1 MKSIR
6 LGLGILYILF
16 TSSFGTLGGEVMK
29 NLRIFSVVFVIM
41 SVLGTGHAVAQSLVD
56 DIFRDIAKTI
66 IIESKKSD
74 SATPA
79 PSLPSM
85 PKSVGTEIHA
95 VQARLKQLGYDLGPV
110 DGVMGGKTAAAIRR
124 FQSDHGIPQTG
135 RPTQQLLAQLNTTPV
150 AQVPLA
156 ITSENGAGP
165 SFDCTR
171 ASTPAEHAICNS
183 AALSERD
190 RRMADSYSRAL
201 SLASD
206 PGTVKNRQRA
216 WLQTRSACGGDPAC
230 LTTMMDQR
238 IAELGASAAPQ
249 TSQASPIGAD
259 QPSGLEAT
267 LPSVDIAPV
276 QQQIQPPPDGVTLA
290 SAAKDIFLIP
300 TPVFKTPRK
309 GGVVV
314 AGCLETDE
322 IETLRPTLEQAI
334 SGTALVTIQPASELT
349 TYLQVYSESYVLV
362 DRICLEKMMFS
373 LDSAGKPRDQF
384 EVIQIAK
391 GIGPSAAPAPETR
404 PQTSMELAGED
415 GAAVLLRLYLPTY
428 LAQSSQEDRIKLLS
442 KFIVKMQSIW
452 NPEPNEMFTA
462 EDIKDRN
469 PDFLA
474 REFSDR
480 WDAVLK
486 QLSLTPPVIVSG
498 RMELNN
504 YKYDF
509 DTSMLIFPYY
519 QNQDKQMDLF
529 PKQPGEELIY
539 AANIFN
545 KPAESRS
552 LLDFLSRELPYK
564 YPMIRSDRRIPAP
577 RLPMSAQQAEKM
589 TLDHTRIA
597 MEASYR
603 ITAIEAPNNSG
614 NVVMVGSFLGMEF
627 LTDTGV
633 QLAAIQPE
641 DLPLA
646 LSEQVEPKQAAEPEP
661 EPVVPE
667 ADASKFAIIGITL
680 GMPLEEAI
688 AKVVT
693 KGAIIYRADIE
704 PETPENVLQRYTLV
718 ALDTGETF
726 ALHVADQPNK
736 PVTGIARK
744 VPVAK
749 GVPVDSIRAA
759 FVDAYGDP
767 TATDEEPGSFRATWH
782 WGPASNQN
790 DAGVDCK
797 TLFEKYGTDPTGKLV
812 SETKDIDALEATF
825 KHAGKAASRDDGS
838 FLQSYTRDRW
848 PRVAFSRN
856 ADLAG
861 CRPFLNVFLHQSNND
876 FSVWVHLVDPAPFA
890 NELKKIRA
898 AVEPATFNSDL

>member
-1 MKSIR
+1 
-6 LGLGILYILF
+6 
-16 TSSFGTLGGEVMK
+16 
-29 NLRIFSVVFVIM
+29 M

-66 IIESKKSD
+66 ITESNRSN

-79 PSLPSM
+79 PSLPST
-85 PKSVGTEIHA
+85 PQSVGIDIHA
-95 VQARLKQLGYDLGPV
+95 VQARLTQLGYDPGPV

-135 RPTQQLLAQLNTTPV
+135 RPTPQLLAQLNTTPV
-150 AQVPLA
+150 AQAPVA
-156 ITSENGAGP
+156 VASGNGAGP
-165 SFDCTR
+165 SFDCPR

-190 RRMADSYSRAL
+190 RRLADSYSRAL

-206 PGTVKNRQRA
+206 PDTIKIRQRA

-238 IAELGASAAPQ
+238 ITELGASAAPQ
-249 TSQASPIGAD
+249 TSQTSQIGAD
-259 QPSGLEAT
+259 QPSGLET
-267 LPSVDIAPV
+267 LLPSVDIAPV
-276 QQQIQPPPDGVTLA
+276 QQQIQPPPDGLALA
-290 SAAKDIFLIP
+290 SAEKDIFLIP
-300 TPVFKTPRK
+300 TSAFKTPRK

-314 AGCLETDE
+314 AGCLKTDE

-334 SGTALVTIQPASELT
+334 SGAALVTILPASELT
-349 TYLQVYSESYVLV
+349 TVLQVYSESYILV
-362 DRICLEKMMFS
+362 DGICLEKMMFS
-373 LDSAGKPRDQF
+373 LDTAGEPRDQF

-391 GIGPSAAPAPETR
+391 GTGPSAAPAPEAR
-404 PQTSMELAGED
+404 PQTSTELAVED

-442 KFIVKMQSIW
+442 KFIVRMQSIW
-452 NPEPNEMFTA
+452 NPEPNEIFTA

-474 REFSDR
+474 REFSAR

-498 RMELNN
+498 RMELSN

-519 QNQDKQMDLF
+519 ENHDKQMDLF
-529 PKQPGEELIY
+529 PKQPGEGLIY

-577 RLPMSAQQAEKM
+577 RLPMSTQQAEKM
-589 TLDHTRIA
+589 TVDRTRIA

-603 ITAIEAPNNSG
+603 ITAIESPNDYG
-614 NVVMVGSFLGMEF
+614 NVVMAGSFLGMAL

-646 LSEQVEPKQAAEPEP
+646 VPEQVVPKQVAEPEP

-667 ADASKFAIIGITL
+667 ADASKLAIIGITL

-726 ALHVADQPNK
+726 ALHVADQVSK

-744 VPVAK
+744 IPVAK

-790 DAGVDCK
+790 DAGLACSS
-797 TLFEKYGTDPTGKLV
+797 LFEEYGANASGKLA
-812 SETKDIDALEATF
+812 SETMDSQALEATF
-825 KHAGKAASRDDGS
+825 KDSGFWAGRGEGS
-838 FLQSYTRDRW
+838 FLLYTQDRW
-848 PRVAFSRN
+848 PRVSFARN
-856 ADLAG
+856 ADLVG
-861 CRPFLNVFLHQSNND
+861 CRPFLNVFLHRSNND
-876 FSVWVHLVDPAPFA
+876 FMVWVHLVDPATFA
-890 NELKKIRA
+890 DELKKIRD
-898 AVEPATFNSDL
+898 AVKPATFNSDL